1 MTYEAALCGDHRRV
15 MRGHLLRGVS
25 GLLRRLAMTRLG
37 LAALCAASVY
47 AMGCLTGGWLVR
59 SDVEAAARVT
69 IAHFSD
75 EVSVL
80 AGRIATLEAVCR

>member
-15 MRGHLLRGVS
+15 LRGHLLRG
-25 GLLRRLAMTRLG
+25 LTRATLAMTRLG
-37 LAALCAASVY
+37 LAALCAVSVY

-59 SDVEAAARVT
+59 SDVEADARVT

-80 AGRIATLEAVCR
+80 AGRIETLEAVCR